1 LTTEIKA
8 IKVRMELE
16 MNQFK
21 EGMVRVRGL
30 LESVKDESEKTKSK
44 LAELEKG
51 FSALG
56 ASATFSGLINTVR
69 SMTEEANQLAISMNG
84 MSEVARSLGIN
95 VKQTTG
101 LAEELAKKGFMS
113 LSEASNAVKIA
124 LSSGLNLDQTR
135 ELIYAAADAAAY
147 NRDAHLGWG
156 EAIGKVMSG
165 IKSGNSGLIE
175 SAGITTNLSSMHDR
189 YAGKL
194 GITSAQLTEAE
205 KVQAAFTGVLEN
217 SIQFAGNAEEAL
229 ESYAGTQMIFNNT
242 IEMARMELGEAFMPV
257 LQELMERV
265 TPIIIGFTQ
274 WVESNKELVAGLS
287 AAGITVVGIIAGFT
301 SLITILGAV
310 RAAATA
316 LSISFG
322 PIGWVVAAL
331 TLVGTGLFSY
341 FSASNAAAES
351 VNKLAIAQGELNDK
365 LSQSPTDRT
374 VEDIKAM
381 QADIEVLNEVLD
393 RRSKLMDEYNQRLLD
408 AEEGR
413 GSIENTHA
421 IMNLADQVKAVDKE
435 LMAMGYTATDAKY
448 AVQEM
453 NKAIE
458 ASGPAMREIRMEG
471 LKEAAAKQNQIN
483 ETKKL
488 ADQYEVLRSKTGL
501 TVEENG
507 QLTSVVRQ
515 LTSTYPSLH
524 AEMDA
529 QGKLLITN
537 EELIRDI
544 IKAEEDSLRYTL
556 TAEAAK
562 RQSLIRTTE
571 ASIINAE
578 THLAALTAV
587 MDIEPQKAPWA
598 EELTDQDLF
607 IHNVNQN
614 TVSKSVDKANS
625 DLDTLKAN
633 LSQYKIELAAIE
645 KGTWVNL
652 FNVPVIPSTDEK
664 GTNKGTDKGTGKGG
678 KKLSAEEIA
687 KQNYEAELKLL
698 EKQRLLGTLTL
709 QIEHDKLEK
718 LAEANKMYDDIWMDA
733 ESRRQRVAEQMAANA
748 KQLAEEQARAEE
760 VAHRKS
766 FDKSSEWIEKEKRIM
781 TERGDSERDI
791 VIMQLEAWTRVR
803 SRYASDTEYY
813 KQADKAMYEV
823 RMALRR
829 LDEAAAKNAVETAK
843 KEQSELTKSFLDQI
857 DKRRKAE
864 LDALDEQRRETEA
877 SYDNHLKRIDESE
890 RGRESQSLE
899 EEAEKYKFA
908 SSEKGQKR
916 YKELQEQLRK
926 MNIEDSKRALQEERE
941 KKLAEFEKQKKD
953 IESWY
958 TDLKT
963 AAETFSGDM
972 GTIYDL
978 MEDKRL
984 TAFKNTNKAILAEA
998 DQFQKDLSAK
1008 YAAVV
1013 QAELGPSPSELSD
1026 IAQMEA
1032 NSNAWHTSS
1041 KEQKQTLSDS
1051 NKKLGEKLGAQYNSK
1066 EGKWYKDGIKL
1077 FHTGGIAGAGNFS
1090 AGNMLMPDEIAAILR
1105 TGEVILTP
1113 QQITDLVMK
1122 RDTGDEKIIH
1132 HNYYGPLIENSGDVR
1147 LEDQADIN
1155 SYHRE
1160 QDHLVRQMIARGERA
1175 V

>member
-1 LTTEIKA
+1 MTTEIKA

-21 EGMVRVRGL
+21 EGMERVREL
-30 LESVKDESEKTKSK
+30 LESVKNESGETKDK
-44 LAELEKG
+44 WAELEKS

-56 ASATFSGLINTVR
+56 AGAAFSGLINTVK
-69 SMTEEANQLAISMNG
+69 SLTEEANQLAFSMNG
-84 MSEVARSLGIN
+84 MSEVARTLGIS
-95 VKQTTG
+95 VKETTG
-101 LAEELAKKGFMS
+101 LAEELAKKGFIS
-113 LSEASNAVKIA
+113 LSEASTAIQTA
-124 LSSGLNLDQTR
+124 LSSGLNLEQTR
-135 ELIYAAADAAAY
+135 ELIYATANAAAY

-156 EAIGKVMSG
+156 EAIGQVVSG
-165 IKSGNSGLIE
+165 IKSGNSGMIE
-175 SAGITTNLSSMHDR
+175 SAGITTNLSAMHER
-189 YAGKL
+189 YATKI
-194 GITSAQLTEAE
+194 GITADRLTEGE

-217 SIQFAGNAEEAL
+217 AAQFAGNAEEAL
-229 ESYAGTQMIFNNT
+229 DSYAGTQMIFNNT
-242 IEMARMELGEAFMPV
+242 LEMARMELGEAFMPA
-257 LQELMERV
+257 LQELMELV
-265 TPIIIGFTQ
+265 MPIIVRFTQ

-287 AAGITVVGIIAGFT
+287 AAGIGIVGLIAGFT

-331 TLVGTGLFSY
+331 SLAGIGLAGY
-341 FSASNAAAES
+341 ISASNVAAES

-393 RRSKLMDEYNQRLLD
+393 RRSRLMDEYNQRMLD

-421 IMNLADQVKAVDKE
+421 LMNLVDEVKAVDKE
-435 LMAMGYTATDAKY
+435 LKAMGYTATDAKF

-453 NKAIE
+453 NKAIDE
-458 ASGPAMREIRMEG
+458 SGPAIREMRMEG
-471 LKEAAAKQNQIN
+471 LQEAAAKQNQIT

-488 ADQYEVLRSKTGL
+488 ADQYESLRNKTGL
-501 TVEENG
+501 TAEENG
-507 QLTSVVRQ
+507 QLTSIVRQ

-537 EELIRDI
+537 EELIRNI

-571 ASIINAE
+571 ASITTAE

-598 EELTDQDLF
+598 EELTDNDLF

-614 TVSKSVDKANS
+614 SVSKLVDKATTQ
-625 DLDTLKAN
+625 LDSLKAN
-633 LSQYKIELAAIE
+633 LSQYKIELSAIE
-645 KGTWVNL
+645 NGTWVKL
-652 FNVPVIPSTDEK
+652 FDLPDISSNDE
-664 GTNKGTDKGTGKGG
+664 KGTDKGTGKGG
-678 KKLSAEEIA
+678 KKLRAEEIA
-687 KQNYEAELKLL
+687 KQHYDAELNLL
-698 EKQRLLGTLTL
+698 EKKRLLGTLTL
-709 QIEHDKLEK
+709 QQEHDKLEK
-718 LAEANKMYDDIWMDA
+718 LAEVNKKYDDIWMDA
-733 ESRRQRVAEQMAANA
+733 ESRRQRVAEQIAANA
-748 KQLAEEQARAEE
+748 KELAEEQAREE
-760 VAHRKS
+760 EAAHRRS
-766 FDKSSEWIEKEKRIM
+766 FDKSSEWIEKEKRLM

-791 VIMQLEAWTRVR
+791 VIMQLEAWTRIR

-813 KQADKAMYEV
+813 KQADRALYEA

-829 LDEAAAKNAVETAK
+829 LDEAAAKDAVEAAK

-864 LDALDEQRRETEA
+864 LDALDEQRRKTEEH
-877 SYDNHLKRIDESE
+877 YDNLLRGIDESE
-890 RGRESQSLE
+890 RGRERQSIE

-926 MNIEDSKRALQEERE
+926 MNIEDSKRALQEERDN
-941 KKLAEFEKQKKD
+941 KLAEFEKQKKD

-958 TDLKT
+958 ADLKI
-963 AAETFSGDM
+963 AAETFSGDI
-972 GTIYDL
+972 GPIYQL
-978 MEDKRL
+978 MEDNRL
-984 TAFKNTNKAILAEA
+984 SAFRNTNKTLLAEA

-1008 YAAVV
+1008 YGAVV
-1013 QAELGPSPSELSD
+1013 QAQSGPSPSELAD

-1032 NSNAWHTSS
+1032 NSKAWHTEG
-1041 KEQKQTLSDS
+1041 KDQKQKLSDS
-1051 NKKLGEKLGAQYNSK
+1051 NKELGEKLGAHYNSK
-1066 EGKWYKDGIKL
+1066 EGKWYKDGVKL
-1077 FHTGGIAGAGNFS
+1077 FHTGGIAGVSNFS

-1105 TGEVILTP
+1105 AGEVILTP

-1122 RDTGDEKIIH
+1122 REAGEERIVH
-1132 HNYYGPLIENSGDVR
+1132 HNYYGPLIENNGDVR

-1160 QDHLVRQMIARGERA
+1160 QDHLVRQMIARGERP